1 MDDVLTR
8 LNTALVGRY
17 SIEREIGHGGM
28 AMVYLARDIRHHRP
42 VAVKVLR
49 PELAALLGPERF
61 LREIEIAAQLTHPHI
76 LPLHDSGEAD
86 GLLFFVMPFVEGES
100 LRDRVSREG
109 ALPVSEAMR
118 ILRDVVDALAY
129 AHDHGVVHRDIK
141 PDNVMLAARHAA
153 VTDFGIAKAVR
164 DAAGSATLTTAGM
177 SIGTPAY
184 MAPEQCAADPN
195 VDHRADLYAFGV
207 LAYEILTGKPPFT
220 GPSPQAI
227 LAAHLMDPPTPLQQ
241 VRRDVPGPLAALVMR
256 CLEKKPGD
264 RWQTAGELLTRL
276 EALVTPTGISFVPE
290 PAPRRAG
297 RRFALA
303 GAAVV
308 AVATAFLGLRSNARV
323 RWVREQAIP
332 QIRQLADSGQLE
344 SAYQLARQAS
354 ARLPNDSTLLHLWP
368 LFAQTVSIHT
378 APPGAR
384 VYRRDYAARDT
395 TWELLGT
402 TPIDSIWFP
411 QGFSRIKIE
420 KHGFRPYLGAAAPQW
435 LPRRPIHL
443 DSGSTVP
450 EGMVRVPGEDRFALS
465 LPGLDHLDPIPLADY
480 LLDQHEVTNRQFK
493 VFVDSGGYRR
503 REFWDHAIV
512 NGGRRLSWDEAM
524 ALFKDK
530 TGRPGPA
537 TWEVGD
543 YPAGQA
549 DYPVTGVSWYEA
561 AAFAQFVG
569 KDLPTIYHWSR
580 AAETRAA
587 SWIVPASNFAG
598 RGPAPVG
605 AYHGLGPFGTVD
617 MAGNA
622 REWCLNETGGQHYI
636 LGGGWDDATYHFTEA
651 FAQPPLDRSST
662 NGFRLASYAPGD
674 STVAR
679 AGRPI
684 ERLVRDFAR
693 EHPVSDAVFDI
704 YRRAYDYD
712 RAALNERIEVTD
724 SSAESWVMQRVSF
737 DAAYGRERVVAYLFL
752 PKTGA
757 PPFQTIVYFPGA
769 IALHSRTSIGSLELD
784 AIDFILK
791 SGRAV
796 MYPVYKSTYERG
808 DGLDSWYA
816 NETNSYREHVIYWAK
831 DFRRAIDYL
840 NTRSDI
846 DSQRLAY
853 YGRSWGGFLGALLPA
868 LEPRLRASV
877 LYVAGLELQRGQPEV
892 EPINFLPHITIPV
905 LMLNGRYDH
914 FFPVETSQLPMFRL
928 LGTPP
933 EGKRHVIYDGGHFV
947 PRALLISEV
956 LDWLDH
962 YLGPVGR

>member
-1 MDDVLTR
+1 MDHVLTR
-8 LNTALVGRY
+8 LTTALAGRY
-17 SIEREIGHGGM
+17 TIEREIAHGGM
-28 AMVYLARDIRHHRP
+28 AVVYLAQDVRHHRP

-49 PELAALLGPERF
+49 PELAAMLGPDRF
-61 LREIEIAAQLTHPHI
+61 LREIEIAAQLSHPHI
-76 LPLHDSGEAD
+76 LPVHDSGEAG
-86 GLLFFVMPFVEGES
+86 GLLYYVMPFVEGES

-109 ALPVSEAMR
+109 ALPVSEAIR
-118 ILRDVVDALAY
+118 VLRDVVDALAY

-141 PDNVMLAARHAA
+141 PDNVMLAARHAT
-153 VTDFGIAKAVR
+153 VTDFGIAKAVS
-164 DAAGSATLTTAGM
+164 DAAGSAKITTAGM

-184 MAPEQCAADPN
+184 MAPEQCVADPN
-195 VDHRADLYAFGV
+195 VDHRADVYSVGV
-207 LAYEILTGKPPFT
+207 LAYEILAGRLPFT
-220 GPSPQAI
+220 GPTAQAI
-227 LAAHLMDPPTPLQQ
+227 LAAHLTEPPTPLQQ

-256 CLEKKPGD
+256 CLEKDPAD
-264 RWQTAGELLTRL
+264 RWQTAGELLNRL
-276 EALVTPTGISFVPE
+276 EALLTPTGVSIVPDQ
-290 PAPRRAG
+290 APRRAG
-297 RRFALA
+297 RRLALA
-303 GAAVV
+303 GVAVV
-308 AVATAFLGLRSNARV
+308 AVAAAFLGLRSNARV

-344 SAYQLARQAS
+344 SAYQVARRAS
-354 ARLPNDSTLLHLWP
+354 AILPRDSMLRQLWP
-368 LFAQTVSIHT
+368 QFAQAVSIHT
-378 APPGAR
+378 EPPGAL
-384 VYRRDYAARDT
+384 VYRREYAASDT
-395 TWELLGT
+395 SWELLGT
-402 TPIDSIWFP
+402 TPIDSLWFP

-420 KHGFRPYLGAAAPQW
+420 KRGFRPYLGAASPPW
-435 LPRRPIHL
+435 LPRRPFQL
-443 DSGSTVP
+443 DSGSSAP
-450 EGMVRVPGEDRFALS
+450 AGMVRVPGVDRFQLL
-465 LPGLDHLDPIPLADY
+465 LPGLDHLDPIPLDDY

-503 REFWDHAIV
+503 REFWEHAV
-512 NGGRRLSWDEAM
+512 LNSGRRLSWDEAM
-524 ALFKDK
+524 AVLKDK

-561 AAFAQFVG
+561 AAFALFVE
-569 KDLPTIYHWSR
+569 KALPTIYHWSR

-598 RGPAPVG
+598 HGPSPVG
-605 AYHGLGPFGTVD
+605 SYPGLGPFGTVD

-622 REWCLNETGGQHYI
+622 REWCLNETGGQRYV

-651 FAQPPLDRSST
+651 FAQPPLDRSPT

-674 STVAR
+674 TTVAR
-679 AGRPI
+679 AGRPV

-693 EHPVSDAVFDI
+693 EHPVADAVFEI

-712 RAALNERIEVTD
+712 RAPLHERIEETD
-724 SSAESWVMQRVSF
+724 SSAESWVVQRVSF
-737 DAAYGRERVVAYLFL
+737 DAAYGRERVTAYLFL
-752 PKTGA
+752 PRTGR
-757 PPFQTIVYFPGA
+757 PPYQTLVYFPGA
-769 IALHSRTSIGSLELD
+769 IALHSRTSRGSLELD

-796 MYPVYKSTYERG
+796 IYPVYKSTYERG

-816 NETNSYREHVIYWAK
+816 NETNSYREHVIFWAK

-840 NTRSDI
+840 ETRSDI
-846 DSQRLAY
+846 DRERLAY
-853 YGRSWGGFLGALLPA
+853 YGRSWGAFLGGLLPA
-868 LEPRLRASV
+868 LEPRLKTSI

-928 LGTPP
+928 LGTAP
-933 EGKRHVIYDGGHFV
+933 ERKRHVIYDGGHFV
-947 PRALLISEV
+947 PRTLLISEV
-956 LDWLDH
+956 LDWLDR
-962 YLGPVGR
+962 YLGPVAR